1 MAQDTAQENERDQAS
16 VQGSAPL
23 EEYELAN
30 GRAPYLL
37 TMTEF
42 KLLGI
47 AGVGFFL
54 DGQFFLHRRIHQNLT
69 RCFL

>member
-1 MAQDTAQENERDQAS
+1 MAQENERELPPAQS
-16 VQGSAPL
+16 RAPL
-23 EEYELAN
+23 GEYELADT
-30 GRAPYLL
+30 GRPPYLL

-54 DGQFFLHRRIHQNLT
+54 DGMLLPFTIMHQKNLT
-69 RCFL
+69 